1 MGRRWWWWVLP
12 GKEGWTMCPERMARG
27 YCEDDQQYQV
37 FLSLCPFRT
46 LLSVSPCERVSSWSL
61 CLLSIQVLSKVPLQF
76 QAQSLGLK
84 PILSS
89 EPQSPTNLCQHLWEM
104 GRMVDFLRVHTWV
117 RYWGDDDH
125 CWETRLCHMS
135 LEACLFQL
143 LEKPRSTKALV
154 VWKFNNFCLCL
165 RQQF

>member
-12 GKEGWTMCPERMARG
+12 GKEGWTRCPERMARG

-104 GRMVDFLRVHTWV
+104 GRMGRFSKSAYMGKVLGGWRPLLRNTFVSHV
-117 RYWGDDDH
+117 IG
-125 CWETRLCHMS
+125 S
-135 LEACLFQL
+135 LSISVIRKTQI
-143 LEKPRSTKALV
+143 
-154 VWKFNNFCLCL
+154 N
-165 RQQF
+165 